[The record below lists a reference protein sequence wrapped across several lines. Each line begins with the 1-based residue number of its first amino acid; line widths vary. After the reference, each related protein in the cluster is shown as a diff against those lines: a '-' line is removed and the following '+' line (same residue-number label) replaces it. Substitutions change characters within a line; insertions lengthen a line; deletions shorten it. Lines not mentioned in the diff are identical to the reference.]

1 MLKSQKNVVLFLNI
15 IKGVPQ
21 GSILGPLIFNI
32 FLNDIFYFI
41 DKAKLFNY
49 ADDNTL
55 SFSHSDFATLVEI
68 LVRESK
74 ILIEWFFFF
83 ETR

>member
-1 MLKSQKNVVLFLNI
+1 MLNSGTPDFQYI
-15 IKGVPQ
+15 
-21 GSILGPLIFNI
+21 
-32 FLNDIFYFI
+32 LNDIFYFI

-49 ADDNTL
+49 ADNNTL

-68 LVRESK
+68 LGRESK
-74 ILIEWFFFF
+74 ILIECFF